1 MKTLRLL
8 AALLLVALS
17 TGFIAC
23 GDDIMPIDDLTPDN
37 GGGSKEDPFKDYL
50 GEDYSNI
57 TCLDLDFKI
66 GDTVTISG
74 LKSKHLW
81 FAYFDKSSKKKLFEW
96 KDVEETDT
104 IQQMHKGYGEYEQII
119 IKKTG
124 SVYYKKTSTGDIVQ
138 FGYTTST
145 DIWAGTGGYQTI
157 FTSNGKTK
165 RTTIQDSYHGN
176 YLPYDW
182 YKESIFIQD
191 CCFSHEGD
199 TIYMAK
205 GKSYSNTELLS
216 YEEGIEFTES
226 SVSFRRRNYKYGSSI
241 WFIMLKNYDVPTD
254 AKVDYSLL
262 DKSSNIWKY
271 KLHIKHYNGTSNDY
285 IYFVNINDGEFLD
298 RENTTNKADDLVGI
312 WQMLKVYDNGYAKYN
327 ITLYPNGVGT
337 KQEMLT
343 MSNNHVAMVIP
354 ITYKD
359 DKKNNIL
366 TIYADND
373 KAEYS
378 YKISSDK
385 KELMLSRYSNDIYIR
400 Q

>member
-17 TGFIAC
+17 TGFISCEKDLEAV
-23 GDDIMPIDDLTPDN
+23 PIDDLTSDAVLDN
-37 GGGSKEDPFKDYL
+37 TDKEFAEYMD
-50 GEDYSNI
+50 DYSDI
-57 TCLDLDFKI
+57 KCRYAQGEEGSMLL
-66 GDTVTISG
+66 SG
-74 LKSKHLW
+74 IKKKHLW
-81 FAYFDKSSKKKLFEW
+81 FSEFDTTTKKLKSTW
-96 KDVEETDT
+96 LDIEETDT
-104 IQQMHKGYGEYEQII
+104 IQQVHKGYGEYEQII

-138 FGYTTST
+138 FGYTST
-145 DIWAGTGGYQTI
+145 DTGTGGYQTI

-226 SVSFRRRNYKYGSSI
+226 SVSFRRRNYKYDSSI

-343 MSNNHVAMVIP
+343 MSNNHIAMVIP